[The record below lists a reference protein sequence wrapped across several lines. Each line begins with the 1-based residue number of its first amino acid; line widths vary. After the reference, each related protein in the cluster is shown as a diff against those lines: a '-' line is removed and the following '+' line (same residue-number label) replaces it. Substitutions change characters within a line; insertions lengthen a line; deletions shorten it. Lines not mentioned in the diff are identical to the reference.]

1 MHLTAFPFICLSAS
15 PDNTPVWEQDVE
27 EQLTALDSL
36 IARPPALATGAV
48 EQRMLRQ

>member
-1 MHLTAFPFICLSAS
+1 M
-15 PDNTPVWEQDVE
+15 PVWEQDVE

-36 IARPPALATGAV
+36 IAQPPAPAVGAT